1 MQVRRTYLN
10 SLVPNGRRRFYM
22 FEESLVS
29 ELTIRT
35 DRLEQ
40 RLLFVQGMLE
50 KSPNDP
56 ELRERVRDIKAE
68 LERRKQSA

>member
-1 MQVRRTYLN
+1 M
-10 SLVPNGRRRFYM
+10 S
-22 FEESLVS
+22 EEGLVS

-40 RLLFVQGMLE
+40 RLVFVQDRLK

-56 ELRERVRDIKAE
+56 ELQERVRDIKAE